1 LLESNKISDL
11 FCSSVEVILQSE
23 LCMEFEIIYVALGFV
38 ELKCCDALKRFSIFE
53 ANSVLLNRIYATKKH
68 QEAL

>member
-1 LLESNKISDL
+1 
-11 FCSSVEVILQSE
+11 
-23 LCMEFEIIYVALGFV
+23 MEFEIIYVALGFV